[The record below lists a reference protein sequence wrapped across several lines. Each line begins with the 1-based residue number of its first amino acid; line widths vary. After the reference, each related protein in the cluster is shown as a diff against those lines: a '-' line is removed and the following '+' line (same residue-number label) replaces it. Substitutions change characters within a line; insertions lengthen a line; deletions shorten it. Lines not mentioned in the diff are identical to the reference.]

1 MLLMS
6 GLVRIFIF
14 HQIGLRA
21 TVLLPLAVEYALSD
35 LQHWCEMKILGMPS
49 STHQAEDNSTPI
61 LAMLTSAEK
70 LDLSHLREK
79 MIDRCARRMA
89 IADLELQKESVD
101 NKELKPETYT
111 EVVL

>member
-1 MLLMS
+1 MS

-35 LQHWCEMKILGMPS
+35 LQHWCETKILGMPS
-49 STHQAEDNSTPI
+49 STHQAEDNSIPI
-61 LAMLTSAEK
+61 LAMLTAAEK
-70 LDLSHLREK
+70 LDLKDLQEK
-79 MIDRCARRMA
+79 MIDRCARRIS

-101 NKELKPETYT
+101 NKDLKPETYT